1 MKPEMTLGAWIHP
14 SLEVLKWQYLL
25 RLPGTYVFYP
35 STHLSTH
42 IFPSQMNPRSS
53 QLSALDMESKAGSP
67 LFLSHSFFSDQALRT
82 FSCSL
87 IFFPPIQV

>member
-25 RLPGTYVFYP
+25 RLPGTYVFHP
-35 STHLSTH
+35 TTHLSNY

-53 QLSALDMESKAGSP
+53 QPPALDMESKAGSP
-67 LFLSHSFFSDQALRT
+67 LIYPHSFLKRKSPSTL
-82 FSCSL
+82 
-87 IFFPPIQV
+87 